1 MSLELAAGVE
11 PVPGY
16 VLVRRLGRGGF
27 GEVWEATA
35 PGGVRVALK
44 FIRLDTAEAG
54 PEQRALEVIRDIRHP
69 HLLDVQFAV
78 RAQDCLVIGMPLCD
92 ESLWDRLR
100 ACRDRSL
107 PGLPRDELLCY
118 MNELARAIDFLNELR
133 HPAGD
138 GTLVGVQHRDIK
150 PQNIFLV
157 GGSARLADFGLAK
170 VIQTTVADC
179 SLWLS
184 PNYVAPEVLEGRVA
198 RWTDQYSLA
207 VTYYHLRTGR
217 LPFNAESINQ
227 MIKAHLLDPPD
238 LTALAPE
245 ERPVLARALAKRPE
259 ERWPTCRA
267 FVLGLES
274 AALAEDAR
282 LAAEKGATTRL
293 KPRDVQPH
301 VEADVATDTLLL
313 DQKSP
318 EEASRGN
325 TGPKRSAASRPSST
339 WRNLVVMGGGLLVLL
354 AVATY
359 IARNYIARNKV
370 RPPKRNERLVSEPPP
385 VSPKA
390 GAPFPVPDAPRPFVG
405 DRDILAA
412 IRNNLVNTPLTDR
425 PFQRYFT
432 LANLHNNRKV
442 LDHDLRLA
450 RAAMA
455 KLFNSLSWKP
465 KIVVPRSIDPH
476 ETVYVVDL
484 RDLGALWKERNLW
497 AEILRFE
504 KADDMA
510 RFVGARDETH
520 RGYPYGLDYEKASD
534 EEVQRLAGEVGGL
547 TGCELCFVRADWFIA
562 TASRPPLYETILD
575 LPADSRVLERR
586 LGVDVEGDFLRD
598 RLARAG
604 FVTSRVSSHNRMV
617 ERHEAAF
624 GAYWKSYD
632 FKTDDGTANLLQFP
646 LGPVFDGNPFE
657 RHAFEHAGSE
667 IIFNLPNGLQGYL
680 LVNNKDERIEAG
692 PIEVVAGALR
702 TLGTATVVDGL
713 SCISCHRNGMIGGFE
728 DKVREGN
735 AVAGEARG
743 KVERLYPRKGEMDRL
758 LSQDED
764 RFLAALTKATGSI
777 LQTGDDKAKPIR
789 DFPEPI
795 DVVARLYLKDL
806 GLDEIAAELGIAEP
820 KDLQSLILANPALQ
834 RLGLGLLLQP
844 GGRLKRAAW
853 ESLQSVN
860 SPFQEAAKQLE
871 RGTPLHEL

>member
-1 MSLELAAGVE
+1 MAKLMGAQPMVLQAILDASADILSFVE
-11 PVPGY
+11 DSQIA
-16 VLVRRLGRGGF
+16 RTTRI
-27 GEVWEATA
+27 
-35 PGGVRVALK
+35 ALK
-44 FIRLDTAEAG
+44 DVRDWLETLEREEYVEIARTEAG
-54 PEQRALEVIRDIRHP
+54 L
-69 HLLDVQFAV
+69 
-78 RAQDCLVIGMPLCD
+78 
-92 ESLWDRLR
+92 
-100 ACRDRSL
+100 
-107 PGLPRDELLCY
+107 
-118 MNELARAIDFLNELR
+118 
-133 HPAGD
+133 
-138 GTLVGVQHRDIK
+138 
-150 PQNIFLV
+150 
-157 GGSARLADFGLAK
+157 SASITAKGRLALGQYRPLP
-170 VIQTTVADC
+170 
-179 SLWLS
+179 S
-184 PNYVAPEVLEGRVA
+184 PIPGPD
-198 RWTDQYSLA
+198 TS
-207 VTYYHLRTGR
+207 
-217 LPFNAESINQ
+217 S
-227 MIKAHLLDPPD
+227 PP
-238 LTALAPE
+238 TPAIP
-245 ERPVLARALAKRPE
+245 
-259 ERWPTCRA
+259 
-267 FVLGLES
+267 
-274 AALAEDAR
+274 AALA
-282 LAAEKGATTRL
+282 AT
-293 KPRDVQPH
+293 
-301 VEADVATDTLLL
+301 
-313 DQKSP
+313 
-318 EEASRGN
+318 
-325 TGPKRSAASRPSST
+325 
-339 WRNLVVMGGGLLVLL
+339 RNLVVLGGGFLVLL
-354 AVATY
+354 AMATY
-359 IARNYIARNKV
+359 IIATYIIALNKV
-370 RPPKRNERLVSEPPP
+370 RPPKTNERLVSEPPP

-390 GAPFPVPDAPRPFVG
+390 GPPFPVPDAPRPDAPRPFVG

-412 IRNNLVNTPLTDR
+412 IRNNLVSTPLTDR

-442 LDHDLRLA
+442 LDYDLRLS
-450 RAAMA
+450 RAALA

-465 KIVVPRSIDPH
+465 MIVVPQSIDPH

-484 RDLGALWKERNLW
+484 RDLGWKERNLW
-497 AEILRFE
+497 GEILRFE
-504 KADDMA
+504 KADNTA

-534 EEVQRLAGEVGGL
+534 EEVRRLAGEVGGL

-575 LPADSRVLERR
+575 LPADARVLERR
-586 LGVDVEGDFLRD
+586 LDVDVEGDFLRV

-657 RHAFEHAGSE
+657 RHAFEHAGSG

-680 LVNNKDERIEAG
+680 LVNNKNERIEAG

-702 TLGTATVVDGL
+702 TSGTATVVAGL

-777 LQTGDDKAKPIR
+777 LQSGDDKAKPIR

-795 DVVARLYLKDL
+795 GAVARLYLKDL

-844 GGRLKRAAW
+844 GGRIKRAAW

-860 SPFQEAAKQLE
+860 SRFQEAANQLE
-871 RGTPLHEL
+871 LGTPLHEL